1 MSVPAL
7 YWNRVIFQVPDW
19 NFQTA
24 LGIASNSLTHVGLTN
39 IHTQAADVYAV
50 TPSMIVSVGVVAPG
64 HNIYVLV
71 VMVAGN
77 NATEVKTMVGNVFNY
92 LKSLAPL

>member
-7 YWNRVIFQVPDW
+7 HWNRVIYQVPDW

-50 TPSMIVSVGVVAPG
+50 TPSMIIAVGVVAPG
-64 HNIYVLV
+64 DNIYVLV
-71 VMVAGN
+71 VMAAGN
-77 NATEVKTMVGNVFNY
+77 NASEVKTMVGNVFNY
-92 LKSLAPL
+92 LKSQTPL